1 MKLAWI
7 QCWLFCEGWWL
18 SNPALHEG
26 LNKIAFVCTGMHFFA
41 LTVPIDSCGTAKDP
55 SAWLRRSRSILLQS
69 SWRPWRLVRPSVFL
83 SGRSPRG
90 SPPPL
95 SLRTGLVSHF
105 LRVLTE
111 CREAGELGAELL
123 DACGW
128 IEATE
133 AEMLPSLP
141 ATEYGSA
148 RRKQR
153 QWVHHHK
160 SKAPKQN
167 MQVNGT

>member
-1 MKLAWI
+1 MSPTWVPSTIVDLNLGNSQPRTSGLQEASLKSMDYSIRAGGCLI
-7 QCWLFCEGWWL
+7 LPC
-18 SNPALHEG
+18 SEG

-41 LTVPIDSCGTAKDP
+41 LTVLIDSCGTVNG
-55 SAWLRRSRSILLQS
+55 SSGWLRRPRSILLRS

-111 CREAGELGAELL
+111 WREAGELGAELL
-123 DACGW
+123 
-128 IEATE
+128 EA
-133 AEMLPSLP
+133 
-141 ATEYGSA
+141 
-148 RRKQR
+148 
-153 QWVHHHK
+153 
-160 SKAPKQN
+160 
-167 MQVNGT
+167 